1 VPGFRLGTVEV
12 LHKVKVIMA
21 ITVDVTEINTECRGN
36 LSDARQWLEAELGVA
51 VIDQDTAAQFTGGKL
66 LGFREFLW

>member
-1 VPGFRLGTVEV
+1 MEV
-12 LHKVKVIMA
+12 LHQVEVVMA
-21 ITVDVTEINTECRGN
+21 ITVDGTEINAECRGN
-36 LSDARQWLEAELGVA
+36 LSEARQWFEADLGVA